1 MSPPSPA
8 RSAIAVAAR
17 VRARAAA
24 LSRGPFGAILA
35 LLALLAL
42 LPACADNAL
51 SDIDRR
57 VDKLVEK
64 RSDYLGGNSAS
75 PEVTRQS
82 PEKFTHEG
90 VSAERPPSVN
100 PAFDRL
106 RYERA
111 PKISVEERL
120 ARLDEYSTIREG
132 GRTVTLQDAWRIAQ
146 TTGREFLNAEE
157 EYILTAI
164 RLLIERHLW
173 GPRFFNDTTATL
185 DGSPT
190 APGGGDYE
198 TALSVIN
205 SLRATQRLPYGG
217 EVEAQWVV
225 RATEQLRQVVS
236 EEYTQSSQFIL
247 GGNIPLLRGAGLVAR
262 ESLIQAERNL
272 IYAARD
278 FESFRRSFLVEIAI
292 DYFDLVLRQNSIEN
306 QSVRLTSLQ
315 FFEQQVAALV
325 EAGRET
331 ALEYQNVRQQVLR
344 SQDELTAGREQYIFA
359 LDQLKI
365 RLGIPVEQNI
375 VLVPPDIDL
384 AGPDVTPDIAA
395 QLAIV
400 YRLDYQN
407 RVDGLQDSRRS
418 VANARNDLLPDFD
431 LSGDVIFNTDSE
443 ENAGGL
449 SFQGNETDFSLS
461 AMFSLPLDREIER
474 LNLRSAIIG
483 YQQDARSLEQFR
495 DGIILEARQAV
506 REIDRAFFSLD
517 LQEAAVRANELRVEE
532 AQIKADE
539 IEPQRRLDA
548 ENELLQSRNDRD
560 LAVRNIRVA
569 ILQYLET
576 TGQLRV
582 APDGV
587 FQPIPGMMLS
597 ESVNQPQQPDSGPV
611 PAEVDATI
619 PPAAPEEPLPP
630 VQDPPPQP

>member
-8 RSAIAVAAR
+8 RSAIALAAR
-17 VRARAAA
+17 LRARAAA

-35 LLALLAL
+35 LLVLLAL

-57 VDKLVEK
+57 VDKLVDK
-64 RSDYLGGNSAS
+64 RSDYLGGNAAS

-90 VSAERPPSVN
+90 VSNERPPSVN

-278 FESFRRSFLVEIAI
+278 FESFRRSFLIEIAI
-292 DYFDLVLRQNSIEN
+292 DYFDLILQQTNIEN
-306 QSVRLTSLQ
+306 QVARLESVRRLE
-315 FFEQQVAALV
+315 EQTAALV
-325 EAGRET
+325 DAGREPT
-331 ALEYQNVRQQVLR
+331 FELNLVRQDVLQ
-344 SQDELTAGREQYIFA
+344 SQDNLTSARENYIFA
-359 LDQLKI
+359 LDGFKI
-365 RLGIPVEQNI
+365 RLGMPVEEHI

-395 QLAIV
+395 QIAIV

-407 RVDGLQDSRRS
+407 RVDGLQDSRRA

-483 YQQDARSLEQFR
+483 YQQDSRSLEQFR
-495 DGIILEARQAV
+495 DGIILEARQSV
-506 REIDRAFFSLD
+506 REVDRAFFSLD
-517 LQEAAVRANELRVEE
+517 LQEEAIRINELRIEE
-532 AQIKADE
+532 QEIKADE
-539 IEPQRRLDA
+539 VDAQSRLDA
-548 ENELLQSRNDRD
+548 EDALLLARNQRD
-560 LAVRNIRVA
+560 SAIRDIRVA
-569 ILQYLET
+569 ILRYLET

-582 APDGV
+582 APDGL
-587 FQPIPGMMLS
+587 FQPLPGMMLS
-597 ESVNQPQQPDSGPV
+597 EAINQPQQADPGPI
-611 PAEVDATI
+611 PAAVDPL
-619 PPAAPEEPLPP
+619 PPAPDAPLPP